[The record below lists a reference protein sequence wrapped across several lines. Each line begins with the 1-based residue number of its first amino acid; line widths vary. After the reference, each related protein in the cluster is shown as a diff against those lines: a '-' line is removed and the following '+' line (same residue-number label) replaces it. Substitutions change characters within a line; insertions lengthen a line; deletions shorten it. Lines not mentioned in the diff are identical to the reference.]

1 MIKKD
6 ILQIIEKEK
15 VVSIIRGLSFSQTK
29 ETIECLINSGVK
41 VLEITMNSED
51 ALEGISYSRERYKEQ
66 AIIGAGTVLDVE
78 DARKAIEAGAQ
89 FILTPSY
96 SEDVVNYCNEKNVC
110 IIPGV
115 LTPSEIVA
123 AYRNGCEMVKIF
135 PVSAF
140 SYDYISQI
148 SKPLDKIKF
157 MAVGGI
163 NSKNINYY
171 LENGAHCVGVGSLID
186 KGLINKGDYEGLSK
200 YVKNFLKNI

>member
-1 MIKKD
+1 MTKKD

-29 ETIECLINSGVK
+29 DTIECLINSGVK

-186 KGLINKGDYEGLSK
+186 KDLINKGDYEGLSK

>member
-96 SEDVVNYCNEKNVC
+96 SEDVVNYCNEKNIC
-110 IIPGV
+110 IIPG
-115 LTPSEIVA
+115 
-123 AYRNGCEMVKIF
+123 
-135 PVSAF
+135 
-140 SYDYISQI
+140 QQ
-148 SKPLDKIKF
+148 
-157 MAVGGI
+157 
-163 NSKNINYY
+163 
-171 LENGAHCVGVGSLID
+171 
-186 KGLINKGDYEGLSK
+186 
-200 YVKNFLKNI
+200 